1 MSSLFARSSWSL
13 EVFGL
18 DILGWSHESKSCW
31 HLFLQSIS
39 HLSENQAYGQ
49 LWCQERCQS
58 VKVSKGQVKS
68 FAPVHYEKWALQM
81 LVRPACLGNLA
92 LASQGHSSALE
103 NPLRSL
109 CRSWRP
115 SKDRHY
121 RAIGILV
128 SILEQKG
135 IHTLTLEANW
145 PSRALLDKTWCL
157 ELDQRSNSRY
167 WLCPYFP
174 FLNKPVEVSWEPWLR
189 HV

>member
-1 MSSLFARSSWSL
+1 MPEWQGEQGAGEEFCPA
-13 EVFGL
+13 
-18 DILGWSHESKSCW
+18 
-31 HLFLQSIS
+31 
-39 HLSENQAYGQ
+39 
-49 LWCQERCQS
+49 
-58 VKVSKGQVKS
+58 
-68 FAPVHYEKWALQM
+68 HYEKWALQM

-103 NPLRSL
+103 NPLRSF

-135 IHTLTLEANW
+135 IHTLTLKANW
-145 PSRALLDKTWCL
+145 PSRALLDKTWGL

-174 FLNKPVEVSWEPWLR
+174 FLNKPVEVSWEPRLR
-189 HV
+189 HVSVSKPRNHFDIISASGVHYLLSKNCS